1 MCAANLA
8 VVLQLYN
15 RFIAGIQKSITLDT
29 KMHSSLLVHKM
40 QISAYFL
47 NVKCLKTMFYK
58 YSVHGI
64 PRAYFK
70 NNVIGS
76 CTQKD

>member
-8 VVLQLYN
+8 VVFELYN
-15 RFIAGIQKSITLDT
+15 KYITGFQKSITLDT

-58 YSVHGI
+58 HSADGI
-64 PRAYFK
+64 ARAYFK